1 MPDLAYA
8 NTSVGRKW
16 AVQGGRGPFNG
27 PLCIRGQSAD
37 QHGPHKRANQGA
49 NRGRKMGRSAF
60 LSFSII
66 LLLFFGG
73 GGMLERARPT
83 AAGAVGSRRS
93 IGKTTFYLK
102 KLADN

>member
-37 QHGPHKRANQGA
+37 QHGPHKMANQGV
-49 NRGRKMGRSAF
+49 NRGRKMGRKSAF
-60 LSFSII
+60 YLSLEFCH
-66 LLLFFGG
+66 FFGEGG
-73 GGMLERARPT
+73 GGGYARTQHGGGGGRPF
-83 AAGAVGSRRS
+83 AV
-93 IGKTTFYLK
+93 L
-102 KLADN
+102 

>member
-1 MPDLAYA
+1 M
-8 NTSVGRKW
+8 GRFASGISQWTNMGRTKGPTKGPIGDAKW
-16 AVQGGRGPFNG
+16 AEA
-27 PLCIRGQSAD
+27 L
-37 QHGPHKRANQGA
+37 
-49 NRGRKMGRSAF
+49 F
-60 LSFSII
+60 LFFSII

-93 IGKTTFYLK
+93 IGKSTFYLK